1 MESNSR
7 MLSSA
12 AVTEPAVYVGRVKWF
27 NTKAGY
33 GFITSL
39 ADDSDIF
46 AHHSAVQV
54 STEQY
59 RFLVQGEYVEF
70 DLNISTDPAAVHK
83 QQAVNIRGIQ
93 SGKLMCETI
102 FENKQQQQQKY
113 QQEPQTPAP
122 PPLQPQPSNTW
133 ARKVDPSAGDFQV
146 QGRQRPQG
154 GRGQGQGRGQGR
166 GQGQRA
172 AK

>member
-12 AVTEPAVYVGRVKWF
+12 AVTEPVVYVGRVKWF

-39 ADDSDIF
+39 SGDSDIF

-54 STEQY
+54 SSEQY
-59 RFLVQGEYVEF
+59 RYLVQGEYVEF
-70 DLNISTDPAAVHK
+70 DLNISSDPAAVHK

-93 SGKLMCETI
+93 AGKLMCETI

-113 QQEPQTPAP
+113 QDVPAASP
-122 PPLQPQPSNTW
+122 APLQPQASNTW
-133 ARKVDPSAGDFQV
+133 ARKVDPNAGSGFQQ
-146 QGRQRPQG
+146 QGRPKS
-154 GRGQGQGRGQGR
+154 QGRGQGR
-166 GQGQRA
+166 GQGQRTT
-172 AK
+172 K